1 MLTNRY
7 HIPMKLASTYPGY
20 LELFSPYSENR
31 SRLKVGRPGEDVT
44 VKSKWRDQ
52 GVTWVLVELY
62 NGEFEGW
69 LLEEELIE
77 DD

>member
-1 MLTNRY
+1 
-7 HIPMKLASTYPGY
+7 MKLAHTYPGY
-20 LELFSPYSENR
+20 LELFSPYSDNR
-31 SRLKVGRPGEDVT
+31 AKLQVGHPGDDVT

-69 LLEEELIE
+69 VTSCK
-77 DD
+77 